1 MERRGRLPDD
11 AVARVKA
18 IPAPDVAAW
27 LDLTPARERHKYA
40 CFWPKCSSSDALHA
54 YADGFRCYSCH
65 QSGDVIEATMQRRGL
80 DFRGAVDA
88 LASQFGV
95 FLPESGGQGV
105 RFTPPVGYKQESP
118 RPRPVGGRDPA
129 RAASPEREAVYAA
142 LWRCCTLTPTGRAYL
157 RERMGADV
165 AGIEAE
171 FRSVEGREEWKAIL
185 TALQGEF
192 PAAVIQDAVGTRE
205 DGKLWLPLK
214 GRAPVL
220 VIPYRREGRV
230 IGLRFRKLRP
240 TTNKKFRYLDFQKDD
255 DGHHRAPLWPY
266 RADDLCGAGDP
277 RPLHIVE
284 GELNAATLAGY
295 SRRYRVIGVPGVAR
309 WNDDWTPYLRGIPR
323 IVLWYDA
330 DTAGDGAVDR
340 LASAFQTAF
349 GKRWLEERVQRQ
361 PMQGGDCND
370 LHRRGLLADYLAAYP
385 IEGTPRA

>member
-1 MERRGRLPDD
+1 MMGRLPDD

-27 LDLTPARERHKYA
+27 LDLTPARERHKYG
-40 CFWPKCSSSDALHA
+40 CLWCESSDALHV
-54 YADGFRCYSCH
+54 YPDGFKCYACGKG
-65 QSGDVIEATMQRRGL
+65 GDVIEATMQRRGL

-88 LASQFGV
+88 LASQFMV

-118 RPRPVGGRDPA
+118 RPRPVGSRDPA
-129 RAASPEREAVYAA
+129 PAPNPEREAVYAA

-171 FRSVEGREEWKAIL
+171 FRSVEGREGWKAIL

-192 PAAVIQDAVGTRE
+192 PAAVIQDAVGTHE
-205 DGKLWLPLK
+205 DGKLALPF
-214 GRAPVL
+214 GGNAPVL
-220 VIPYRREGRV
+220 VIPYRLEGRTV
-230 IGLRFRKLRP
+230 GVRFRNLTP
-240 TTNKKFRYLDFQKDD
+240 GHDKKARYRDLGK
-255 DGHHRAPLWPY
+255 RAPLWPY

-323 IVLWYDA
+323 VVVWYDG
-330 DTAGDGAVDR
+330 DTAGDKGVSD
-340 LASAFQTAF
+340 LARKFQSAFGQV
-349 GKRWLEERVQRQ
+349 WLEDRVLRQ
-361 PMQGGDCND
+361 PMQGGDLND
-370 LHRRGLLADYLAAYP
+370 LHRQGTLPEYLADHAP
-385 IEGTPRA
+385 EEVPQ